1 MKKVLKVVLIIICL
15 IILIGGGSIFYF
27 SRGLDSGSRL
37 VVNEVNLLSLEN
49 GLYRGKYNDGR
60 WSNEVEVEIKNH
72 QIKEIAII
80 QDMTV
85 SDPTVSEELF
95 KRVIEKQR
103 VKVDVVTGATVTSK
117 AYLKSIELALRDKE

>member
-1 MKKVLKVVLIIICL
+1 MVY
-15 IILIGGGSIFYF
+15 IGA
-27 SRGLDSGSRL
+27 
-37 VVNEVNLLSLEN
+37 N
-49 GLYRGKYNDGR
+49 NDGR

-80 QDMTV
+80 EDMTV
-85 SDPTVSEELF
+85 SDPNVSEEIF

-117 AYLKSIELALRDKE
+117 AYLKSIELALKNQ

>member
-1 MKKVLKVVLIIICL
+1 MKKVLKVVLIIIGL

-72 QIKEIAII
+72 QIKEIEII

-85 SDPTVSEELF
+85 SDSTVSKELF